1 MIDIIVTLVFSIVML
16 VFMAYPAMILSN
28 KINNKISLT
37 NKSQTNLTIFLTI
50 LFSLVVGIFLK
61 YY

>member
-50 LFSLVVGIFLK
+50 LFSLVIGIFLK